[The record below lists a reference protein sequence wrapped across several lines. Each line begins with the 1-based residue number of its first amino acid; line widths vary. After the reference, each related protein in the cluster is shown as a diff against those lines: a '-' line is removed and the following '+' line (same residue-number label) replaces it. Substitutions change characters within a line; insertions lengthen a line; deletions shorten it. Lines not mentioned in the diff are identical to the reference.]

1 MSKEDAGAPKAGRK
15 PTRKEANGVLYR
27 AAHVGAAD
35 GEGELKE
42 VEYDSVE
49 EALHHACRDI
59 RAGYKPIGIWAPD
72 RSLIHGAAAIR
83 QHCNSDAAHK
93 PENAPGQE

>member
-1 MSKEDAGAPKAGRK
+1 MEQTG
-15 PTRKEANGVLYR
+15 EIMYR
-27 AAHVGAAD
+27 AAFVGPE

-42 VEYDSVE
+42 ARYESVE
-49 EALHHACRDI
+49 EALRNACRDL

-83 QHCNSDAAHK
+83 EQCADW
-93 PENAPGQE
+93 PE